1 MAQTKKKRS
10 TKHRGNAAGG
20 VESRGRTGRKLTA
33 EERGA
38 NAKARGGNG
47 VVGNK
52 VGASAWLVFHATG
65 SPTWTGAAQRSLI
78 AVVIFV
84 AVLVLLFKQEAS
96 QVIPLSAVL
105 LLAYIPM
112 SYYTDAYLYK
122 RRRAKKDA
130 PKKDAPKKD
139 AS

>member
-33 EERGA
+33 DERGK
-38 NAKARGGNG
+38 NAKARGG
-47 VVGNK
+47 K
-52 VGASAWLVFHATG
+52 PERTDRFDRP
-65 SPTWTGAAQRSLI
+65 PTWTGAAQRSLI
-78 AVVIFV
+78 AVMIFV
-84 AVLVLLFKQEAS
+84 AVLVLLFKQDAK
-96 QVIPLSAVL
+96 QAIALSSVL
-105 LLAYIPM
+105 LVVYIPM

-122 RRRAKKDA
+122 RRKAKQNT
-130 PKKDAPKKD
+130 PKKG

>member
-33 EERGA
+33 DERGK
-38 NAKARGGNG
+38 NAKARGGTPQ
-47 VVGNK
+47 K
-52 VGASAWLVFHATG
+52 TDRFDRP
-65 SPTWTGAAQRSLI
+65 PTWTGAAQRSLI
-78 AVVIFV
+78 AVMIFV
-84 AVLVLLFKQEAS
+84 AVLVLLFKQDAK
-96 QVIPLSAVL
+96 QAIALSSVL
-105 LLAYIPM
+105 LVVYIPM

-122 RRRAKKDA
+122 RRKAKQNA
-130 PKKDAPKKD
+130 PKKG